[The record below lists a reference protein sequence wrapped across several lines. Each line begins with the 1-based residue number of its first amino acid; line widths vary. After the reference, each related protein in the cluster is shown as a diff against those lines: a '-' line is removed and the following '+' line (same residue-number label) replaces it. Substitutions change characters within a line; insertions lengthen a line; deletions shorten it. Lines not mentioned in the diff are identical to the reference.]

1 MQTTAIRT
9 VASSLPQNEVILL
22 TLLISERYIPY
33 ADLQKIVGIIVKSD
47 NGNFASDDFYSSQNN
62 KQYLFY
68 FSHFP
73 FFRKGGRKKAY
84 FCRKET
90 TMENTIFTAEMTER
104 LLWILAIVVAEY
116 FLVLAAAAAD
126 LASGL
131 RKARR
136 RGETTRSRALRRTV
150 DKLARYYN
158 VLIVLTVVD
167 AMQITA
173 AVFLR
178 TVESYDVPTI
188 PIFTLIGSLGMAF
201 IEVKSIFEKGD
212 DKEKQ
217 QLAELVS
224 LLETIADNDRLKR
237 IIEKLK

>member
-1 MQTTAIRT
+1 
-9 VASSLPQNEVILL
+9 
-22 TLLISERYIPY
+22 
-33 ADLQKIVGIIVKSD
+33 
-47 NGNFASDDFYSSQNN
+47 
-62 KQYLFY
+62 
-68 FSHFP
+68 
-73 FFRKGGRKKAY
+73 
-84 FCRKET
+84 
-90 TMENTIFTAEMTER
+90 MENTIFTAEMTER

>member
-1 MQTTAIRT
+1 
-9 VASSLPQNEVILL
+9 
-22 TLLISERYIPY
+22 
-33 ADLQKIVGIIVKSD
+33 
-47 NGNFASDDFYSSQNN
+47 
-62 KQYLFY
+62 
-68 FSHFP
+68 
-73 FFRKGGRKKAY
+73 
-84 FCRKET
+84 
-90 TMENTIFTAEMTER
+90 MENTFLTADMTER
-104 LLWILAIVVAEY
+104 LLWILATVVAEY

>member
-1 MQTTAIRT
+1 
-9 VASSLPQNEVILL
+9 
-22 TLLISERYIPY
+22 
-33 ADLQKIVGIIVKSD
+33 
-47 NGNFASDDFYSSQNN
+47 
-62 KQYLFY
+62 
-68 FSHFP
+68 
-73 FFRKGGRKKAY
+73 
-84 FCRKET
+84 
-90 TMENTIFTAEMTER
+90 MENTIFTAEMTER

-136 RGETTRSRALRRTV
+136 RGETTRSWALRRTV

>member
-1 MQTTAIRT
+1 
-9 VASSLPQNEVILL
+9 
-22 TLLISERYIPY
+22 
-33 ADLQKIVGIIVKSD
+33 
-47 NGNFASDDFYSSQNN
+47 
-62 KQYLFY
+62 
-68 FSHFP
+68 
-73 FFRKGGRKKAY
+73 
-84 FCRKET
+84 
-90 TMENTIFTAEMTER
+90 MENTIFTAEMTER

-131 RKARR
+131 RKAQR

-224 LLETIADNDRLKR
+224 LLETIADNDRLKQ

>member
-1 MQTTAIRT
+1 
-9 VASSLPQNEVILL
+9 
-22 TLLISERYIPY
+22 
-33 ADLQKIVGIIVKSD
+33 
-47 NGNFASDDFYSSQNN
+47 
-62 KQYLFY
+62 
-68 FSHFP
+68 
-73 FFRKGGRKKAY
+73 
-84 FCRKET
+84 
-90 TMENTIFTAEMTER
+90 MENTFLTAGMTER
-104 LLWILAIVVAEY
+104 LLWILATVVAEY

-178 TVESYDVPTI
+178 TVEGYDVPTI

-224 LLETIADNDRLKR
+224 LLETIADNARLKR
-237 IIEKLK
+237 ILEKLK

>member
-1 MQTTAIRT
+1 
-9 VASSLPQNEVILL
+9 
-22 TLLISERYIPY
+22 
-33 ADLQKIVGIIVKSD
+33 
-47 NGNFASDDFYSSQNN
+47 
-62 KQYLFY
+62 
-68 FSHFP
+68 
-73 FFRKGGRKKAY
+73 
-84 FCRKET
+84 
-90 TMENTIFTAEMTER
+90 MENTFLTAGMTER
-104 LLWILAIVVAEY
+104 LLWILATVVAEY

-178 TVESYDVPTI
+178 TVEGYDVPTI
-188 PIFTLIGSLGMAF
+188 PVFTLIGSLGMAF

-212 DKEKQ
+212 NKEKQ
-217 QLAELVS
+217 QLAELIS
-224 LLETIADNDRLKR
+224 LLESIADNDRLKR

>member
-1 MQTTAIRT
+1 
-9 VASSLPQNEVILL
+9 
-22 TLLISERYIPY
+22 
-33 ADLQKIVGIIVKSD
+33 
-47 NGNFASDDFYSSQNN
+47 
-62 KQYLFY
+62 
-68 FSHFP
+68 
-73 FFRKGGRKKAY
+73 
-84 FCRKET
+84 
-90 TMENTIFTAEMTER
+90 MENTIFTAEMTER

-178 TVESYDVPTI
+178 TVESYDIPTI

>member
-1 MQTTAIRT
+1 
-9 VASSLPQNEVILL
+9 
-22 TLLISERYIPY
+22 
-33 ADLQKIVGIIVKSD
+33 
-47 NGNFASDDFYSSQNN
+47 
-62 KQYLFY
+62 
-68 FSHFP
+68 
-73 FFRKGGRKKAY
+73 
-84 FCRKET
+84 
-90 TMENTIFTAEMTER
+90 MENTIFTAEMTER

-116 FLVLAAAAAD
+116 FLVLVAAAAD

>member
-1 MQTTAIRT
+1 
-9 VASSLPQNEVILL
+9 
-22 TLLISERYIPY
+22 
-33 ADLQKIVGIIVKSD
+33 
-47 NGNFASDDFYSSQNN
+47 
-62 KQYLFY
+62 
-68 FSHFP
+68 
-73 FFRKGGRKKAY
+73 
-84 FCRKET
+84 
-90 TMENTIFTAEMTER
+90 MENTIFTAEMTER

-237 IIEKLK
+237 ILEKLK

>member
-1 MQTTAIRT
+1 
-9 VASSLPQNEVILL
+9 
-22 TLLISERYIPY
+22 
-33 ADLQKIVGIIVKSD
+33 
-47 NGNFASDDFYSSQNN
+47 
-62 KQYLFY
+62 
-68 FSHFP
+68 
-73 FFRKGGRKKAY
+73 
-84 FCRKET
+84 
-90 TMENTIFTAEMTER
+90 MENTIFTAEITER

>member
-1 MQTTAIRT
+1 MDNTFLTA
-9 VASSLPQNEVILL
+9 
-22 TLLISERYIPY
+22 
-33 ADLQKIVGIIVKSD
+33 G
-47 NGNFASDDFYSSQNN
+47 
-62 KQYLFY
+62 
-68 FSHFP
+68 
-73 FFRKGGRKKAY
+73 
-84 FCRKET
+84 
-90 TMENTIFTAEMTER
+90 MTER
-104 LLWILAIVVAEY
+104 LLWILATVVAEY

-178 TVESYDVPTI
+178 TVEGYDVPTI

-237 IIEKLK
+237 ILEKLK

>member
-1 MQTTAIRT
+1 
-9 VASSLPQNEVILL
+9 
-22 TLLISERYIPY
+22 
-33 ADLQKIVGIIVKSD
+33 
-47 NGNFASDDFYSSQNN
+47 
-62 KQYLFY
+62 
-68 FSHFP
+68 
-73 FFRKGGRKKAY
+73 
-84 FCRKET
+84 
-90 TMENTIFTAEMTER
+90 MTER
-104 LLWILAIVVAEY
+104 LLWILATVVAEY

-178 TVESYDVPTI
+178 TVEGYDVPTI
-188 PIFTLIGSLGMAF
+188 PVFTLIGSLGMAF

-224 LLETIADNDRLKR
+224 LLESIADNDRLKR
-237 IIEKLK
+237 ILEKLK

>member
-1 MQTTAIRT
+1 
-9 VASSLPQNEVILL
+9 
-22 TLLISERYIPY
+22 
-33 ADLQKIVGIIVKSD
+33 
-47 NGNFASDDFYSSQNN
+47 
-62 KQYLFY
+62 
-68 FSHFP
+68 
-73 FFRKGGRKKAY
+73 
-84 FCRKET
+84 
-90 TMENTIFTAEMTER
+90 MENTFLTAGMTER
-104 LLWILAIVVAEY
+104 LLWILATVVAEY

-178 TVESYDVPTI
+178 TVEGYDVPTI
-188 PIFTLIGSLGMAF
+188 PVFTLIGSLGMAL

>member
-1 MQTTAIRT
+1 
-9 VASSLPQNEVILL
+9 
-22 TLLISERYIPY
+22 
-33 ADLQKIVGIIVKSD
+33 
-47 NGNFASDDFYSSQNN
+47 
-62 KQYLFY
+62 
-68 FSHFP
+68 
-73 FFRKGGRKKAY
+73 
-84 FCRKET
+84 
-90 TMENTIFTAEMTER
+90 MENTIFTAEMTER

-224 LLETIADNDRLKR
+224 LFEVIADNDRLKR

>member
-1 MQTTAIRT
+1 
-9 VASSLPQNEVILL
+9 
-22 TLLISERYIPY
+22 
-33 ADLQKIVGIIVKSD
+33 
-47 NGNFASDDFYSSQNN
+47 
-62 KQYLFY
+62 
-68 FSHFP
+68 
-73 FFRKGGRKKAY
+73 
-84 FCRKET
+84 
-90 TMENTIFTAEMTER
+90 MENTIFTSEMTER

-224 LLETIADNDRLKR
+224 LLEVIADNDRLKR

>member
-1 MQTTAIRT
+1 
-9 VASSLPQNEVILL
+9 
-22 TLLISERYIPY
+22 
-33 ADLQKIVGIIVKSD
+33 
-47 NGNFASDDFYSSQNN
+47 
-62 KQYLFY
+62 
-68 FSHFP
+68 
-73 FFRKGGRKKAY
+73 
-84 FCRKET
+84 
-90 TMENTIFTAEMTER
+90 MENTFLTADMTER
-104 LLWILAIVVAEY
+104 LLWILATVVAEY

-178 TVESYDVPTI
+178 TVEGYDVPTI
-188 PIFTLIGSLGMAF
+188 PVFTLIGSLGMAF
-201 IEVKSIFEKGD
+201 IEVKSIFEKGN

-224 LLETIADNDRLKR
+224 LLESIADNDRLKR
-237 IIEKLK
+237 ILEKLK

>member
-1 MQTTAIRT
+1 
-9 VASSLPQNEVILL
+9 
-22 TLLISERYIPY
+22 
-33 ADLQKIVGIIVKSD
+33 
-47 NGNFASDDFYSSQNN
+47 
-62 KQYLFY
+62 
-68 FSHFP
+68 
-73 FFRKGGRKKAY
+73 
-84 FCRKET
+84 
-90 TMENTIFTAEMTER
+90 MENTFLTAGMTER
-104 LLWILAIVVAEY
+104 LLWILATVVAEY

-178 TVESYDVPTI
+178 TVEGYDVPTI
-188 PIFTLIGSLGMAF
+188 PVFTLIGSLGMAF

-224 LLETIADNDRLKR
+224 LLESIADNDRLKR

>member
-1 MQTTAIRT
+1 
-9 VASSLPQNEVILL
+9 
-22 TLLISERYIPY
+22 
-33 ADLQKIVGIIVKSD
+33 
-47 NGNFASDDFYSSQNN
+47 
-62 KQYLFY
+62 
-68 FSHFP
+68 
-73 FFRKGGRKKAY
+73 
-84 FCRKET
+84 
-90 TMENTIFTAEMTER
+90 MENTIFTAEMTER

-131 RKARR
+131 SKARR

-212 DKEKQ
+212 NKEKQ

>member
-1 MQTTAIRT
+1 
-9 VASSLPQNEVILL
+9 
-22 TLLISERYIPY
+22 
-33 ADLQKIVGIIVKSD
+33 
-47 NGNFASDDFYSSQNN
+47 
-62 KQYLFY
+62 
-68 FSHFP
+68 
-73 FFRKGGRKKAY
+73 
-84 FCRKET
+84 
-90 TMENTIFTAEMTER
+90 MENTFLTAGMTER
-104 LLWILAIVVAEY
+104 LLWILATVVAEY

-158 VLIVLTVVD
+158 VLIVLMVVD

-178 TVESYDVPTI
+178 TVEGYDVPTI
-188 PIFTLIGSLGMAF
+188 PVFTLIGSLGMAF

-224 LLETIADNDRLKR
+224 LLESIADNDRLKR

>member
-1 MQTTAIRT
+1 
-9 VASSLPQNEVILL
+9 
-22 TLLISERYIPY
+22 
-33 ADLQKIVGIIVKSD
+33 
-47 NGNFASDDFYSSQNN
+47 
-62 KQYLFY
+62 
-68 FSHFP
+68 
-73 FFRKGGRKKAY
+73 
-84 FCRKET
+84 
-90 TMENTIFTAEMTER
+90 MENTFLTAGMTER
-104 LLWILAIVVAEY
+104 LLWILATVVAEY

-178 TVESYDVPTI
+178 TVEGYDVPTI

-224 LLETIADNDRLKR
+224 LLESIADNDRLKR
-237 IIEKLK
+237 ILEKLK

>member
-1 MQTTAIRT
+1 
-9 VASSLPQNEVILL
+9 
-22 TLLISERYIPY
+22 
-33 ADLQKIVGIIVKSD
+33 
-47 NGNFASDDFYSSQNN
+47 
-62 KQYLFY
+62 
-68 FSHFP
+68 
-73 FFRKGGRKKAY
+73 
-84 FCRKET
+84 
-90 TMENTIFTAEMTER
+90 MENTIFTAEITER

-131 RKARR
+131 HKARR

-178 TVESYDVPTI
+178 TVESYNVPTI

>member
-1 MQTTAIRT
+1 
-9 VASSLPQNEVILL
+9 
-22 TLLISERYIPY
+22 
-33 ADLQKIVGIIVKSD
+33 
-47 NGNFASDDFYSSQNN
+47 
-62 KQYLFY
+62 
-68 FSHFP
+68 
-73 FFRKGGRKKAY
+73 
-84 FCRKET
+84 
-90 TMENTIFTAEMTER
+90 MENTIFTAEMTER

-224 LLETIADNDRLKR
+224 LLEVIADNDRLKR

>member
-1 MQTTAIRT
+1 
-9 VASSLPQNEVILL
+9 
-22 TLLISERYIPY
+22 
-33 ADLQKIVGIIVKSD
+33 
-47 NGNFASDDFYSSQNN
+47 
-62 KQYLFY
+62 
-68 FSHFP
+68 
-73 FFRKGGRKKAY
+73 
-84 FCRKET
+84 
-90 TMENTIFTAEMTER
+90 MENTIFTAEMTER
-104 LLWILAIVVAEY
+104 LLWILATVVAEY

-131 RKARR
+131 RKALR

-178 TVESYDVPTI
+178 TVEGYEVPTI
-188 PIFTLIGSLGMAF
+188 PVFTLIGSLGMAF

>member
-1 MQTTAIRT
+1 
-9 VASSLPQNEVILL
+9 
-22 TLLISERYIPY
+22 
-33 ADLQKIVGIIVKSD
+33 
-47 NGNFASDDFYSSQNN
+47 
-62 KQYLFY
+62 
-68 FSHFP
+68 
-73 FFRKGGRKKAY
+73 
-84 FCRKET
+84 
-90 TMENTIFTAEMTER
+90 MENTIFTAEMTER

-178 TVESYDVPTI
+178 TVEGYDVPTI

>member
-1 MQTTAIRT
+1 M
-9 VASSLPQNEVILL
+9 
-22 TLLISERYIPY
+22 
-33 ADLQKIVGIIVKSD
+33 G
-47 NGNFASDDFYSSQNN
+47 
-62 KQYLFY
+62 
-68 FSHFP
+68 
-73 FFRKGGRKKAY
+73 
-84 FCRKET
+84 
-90 TMENTIFTAEMTER
+90 NTIFTAEMTER

-224 LLETIADNDRLKR
+224 ILETIADNDRLKR

>member
-1 MQTTAIRT
+1 
-9 VASSLPQNEVILL
+9 
-22 TLLISERYIPY
+22 
-33 ADLQKIVGIIVKSD
+33 
-47 NGNFASDDFYSSQNN
+47 
-62 KQYLFY
+62 
-68 FSHFP
+68 
-73 FFRKGGRKKAY
+73 
-84 FCRKET
+84 
-90 TMENTIFTAEMTER
+90 MENTIFTAEMTER
-104 LLWILAIVVAEY
+104 LLWILATVVAEY

-178 TVESYDVPTI
+178 TVEGYDVPTI

-224 LLETIADNDRLKR
+224 LLESIADNDRLKR
-237 IIEKLK
+237 ILEKLK

>member
-1 MQTTAIRT
+1 
-9 VASSLPQNEVILL
+9 
-22 TLLISERYIPY
+22 
-33 ADLQKIVGIIVKSD
+33 
-47 NGNFASDDFYSSQNN
+47 
-62 KQYLFY
+62 
-68 FSHFP
+68 
-73 FFRKGGRKKAY
+73 
-84 FCRKET
+84 
-90 TMENTIFTAEMTER
+90 MENTIFTAEMTER
-104 LLWILAIVVAEY
+104 LLWILATVVAEY

-178 TVESYDVPTI
+178 TVEGYDVPTI
-188 PIFTLIGSLGMAF
+188 PVFTLIGSLGMAF

-224 LLETIADNDRLKR
+224 LLESIADNDRLKR
-237 IIEKLK
+237 ILEKLK

>member
-1 MQTTAIRT
+1 
-9 VASSLPQNEVILL
+9 
-22 TLLISERYIPY
+22 
-33 ADLQKIVGIIVKSD
+33 
-47 NGNFASDDFYSSQNN
+47 
-62 KQYLFY
+62 
-68 FSHFP
+68 
-73 FFRKGGRKKAY
+73 
-84 FCRKET
+84 
-90 TMENTIFTAEMTER
+90 MENTSLTADMTER
-104 LLWILAIVVAEY
+104 LLWILATVVAEY

-178 TVESYDVPTI
+178 TVEGYDVPTI
-188 PIFTLIGSLGMAF
+188 PVFTLIGSLGMAF
-201 IEVKSIFEKGD
+201 IEVKSIFEKGN

-224 LLETIADNDRLKR
+224 LLESIADNDRLKR

>member
-1 MQTTAIRT
+1 
-9 VASSLPQNEVILL
+9 
-22 TLLISERYIPY
+22 
-33 ADLQKIVGIIVKSD
+33 
-47 NGNFASDDFYSSQNN
+47 
-62 KQYLFY
+62 
-68 FSHFP
+68 
-73 FFRKGGRKKAY
+73 
-84 FCRKET
+84 
-90 TMENTIFTAEMTER
+90 MENTFLTAGMTER
-104 LLWILAIVVAEY
+104 LLWILATVVAEY

-136 RGETTRSRALRRTV
+136 RDETTRSRALRRTV

-178 TVESYDVPTI
+178 TVEGYDVPTI

>member
-1 MQTTAIRT
+1 
-9 VASSLPQNEVILL
+9 
-22 TLLISERYIPY
+22 
-33 ADLQKIVGIIVKSD
+33 
-47 NGNFASDDFYSSQNN
+47 
-62 KQYLFY
+62 
-68 FSHFP
+68 
-73 FFRKGGRKKAY
+73 
-84 FCRKET
+84 
-90 TMENTIFTAEMTER
+90 MENTIFTAEMTER
-104 LLWILAIVVAEY
+104 LLWILATVVAEY

-136 RGETTRSRALRRTV
+136 RGKTTRSRALRRTV

-178 TVESYDVPTI
+178 TVEGYDVPTI

>member
-1 MQTTAIRT
+1 
-9 VASSLPQNEVILL
+9 
-22 TLLISERYIPY
+22 
-33 ADLQKIVGIIVKSD
+33 
-47 NGNFASDDFYSSQNN
+47 
-62 KQYLFY
+62 
-68 FSHFP
+68 
-73 FFRKGGRKKAY
+73 
-84 FCRKET
+84 
-90 TMENTIFTAEMTER
+90 MENTIFTAEMTER
-104 LLWILAIVVAEY
+104 LLWILATVVAEY

>member
-1 MQTTAIRT
+1 
-9 VASSLPQNEVILL
+9 
-22 TLLISERYIPY
+22 
-33 ADLQKIVGIIVKSD
+33 
-47 NGNFASDDFYSSQNN
+47 
-62 KQYLFY
+62 
-68 FSHFP
+68 
-73 FFRKGGRKKAY
+73 
-84 FCRKET
+84 
-90 TMENTIFTAEMTER
+90 MENTFLTAGMTER
-104 LLWILAIVVAEY
+104 LLWILATVVAEY

-178 TVESYDVPTI
+178 TVEGYDVPTI
-188 PIFTLIGSLGMAF
+188 PVFTLIGSLGMAF

>member
-1 MQTTAIRT
+1 
-9 VASSLPQNEVILL
+9 
-22 TLLISERYIPY
+22 
-33 ADLQKIVGIIVKSD
+33 
-47 NGNFASDDFYSSQNN
+47 
-62 KQYLFY
+62 
-68 FSHFP
+68 
-73 FFRKGGRKKAY
+73 
-84 FCRKET
+84 
-90 TMENTIFTAEMTER
+90 MENTIFTVEMTER

>member
-1 MQTTAIRT
+1 
-9 VASSLPQNEVILL
+9 
-22 TLLISERYIPY
+22 
-33 ADLQKIVGIIVKSD
+33 
-47 NGNFASDDFYSSQNN
+47 
-62 KQYLFY
+62 
-68 FSHFP
+68 
-73 FFRKGGRKKAY
+73 
-84 FCRKET
+84 
-90 TMENTIFTAEMTER
+90 MENTIFTAEMTER
-104 LLWILAIVVAEY
+104 LLWILATVVAEY

-178 TVESYDVPTI
+178 TVEGYDVPTI
-188 PIFTLIGSLGMAF
+188 PVFTLIGSLGMAF

>member
-1 MQTTAIRT
+1 M
-9 VASSLPQNEVILL
+9 
-22 TLLISERYIPY
+22 
-33 ADLQKIVGIIVKSD
+33 
-47 NGNFASDDFYSSQNN
+47 
-62 KQYLFY
+62 
-68 FSHFP
+68 SHFP
-73 FFRKGGRKKAY
+73 FFREGGRKKAY
-84 FCRKET
+84 FCGKET

>member
-1 MQTTAIRT
+1 
-9 VASSLPQNEVILL
+9 
-22 TLLISERYIPY
+22 
-33 ADLQKIVGIIVKSD
+33 
-47 NGNFASDDFYSSQNN
+47 
-62 KQYLFY
+62 
-68 FSHFP
+68 
-73 FFRKGGRKKAY
+73 
-84 FCRKET
+84 
-90 TMENTIFTAEMTER
+90 MENTIFTAEMTER

-178 TVESYDVPTI
+178 IVESYDVPTI

>member
-1 MQTTAIRT
+1 
-9 VASSLPQNEVILL
+9 
-22 TLLISERYIPY
+22 
-33 ADLQKIVGIIVKSD
+33 
-47 NGNFASDDFYSSQNN
+47 
-62 KQYLFY
+62 
-68 FSHFP
+68 
-73 FFRKGGRKKAY
+73 
-84 FCRKET
+84 
-90 TMENTIFTAEMTER
+90 MENTIFTAEMTER
-104 LLWILAIVVAEY
+104 LLWILATVVAEY

-178 TVESYDVPTI
+178 TVEGYDVPTI

>member
-1 MQTTAIRT
+1 
-9 VASSLPQNEVILL
+9 
-22 TLLISERYIPY
+22 
-33 ADLQKIVGIIVKSD
+33 
-47 NGNFASDDFYSSQNN
+47 
-62 KQYLFY
+62 
-68 FSHFP
+68 
-73 FFRKGGRKKAY
+73 
-84 FCRKET
+84 
-90 TMENTIFTAEMTER
+90 MENTIFTAEMTER
-104 LLWILAIVVAEY
+104 LLWILATVVAEY

-178 TVESYDVPTI
+178 TVEGYDVPTI

-237 IIEKLK
+237 ILEKLK